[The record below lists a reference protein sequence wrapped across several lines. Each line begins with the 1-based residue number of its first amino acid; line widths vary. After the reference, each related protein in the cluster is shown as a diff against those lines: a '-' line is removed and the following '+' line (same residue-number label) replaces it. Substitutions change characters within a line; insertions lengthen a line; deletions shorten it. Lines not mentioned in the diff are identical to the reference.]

1 MLSSER
7 ARTIQ
12 IILAILGFGLGGLS
26 RAEAVV
32 TSGYLPELLAGLVG
46 LLAVGLIVFRRLA
59 FSRANQEAGN
69 RALAVQLSSRV
80 SSADQLPPEQARFV
94 RRLLRPWYRNG
105 YWLLVGG
112 RALEQPGRT
121 SSGPREERS

>member
-12 IILAILGFGLGGLS
+12 IILAVLGFGLGGLT

-32 TSGYLPELLAGLVG
+32 TSGYLPELLGGLVG
-46 LLAVGLIVFRRLA
+46 LIVLGLIVFRRLA
-59 FSRANQEAGN
+59 FNRANQEAGN
-69 RALAVQLSSRV
+69 RALAIQLLERAESMEE
-80 SSADQLPPEQARFV
+80 LPPEQARFV
-94 RRLLRPWYRNG
+94 KRLLQPWYRSG

-112 RALEQPGRT
+112 RELEQPGRGDRT
-121 SSGPREERS
+121 RR